1 MTVVDEIEIPMFW
14 RIYITVTLLISG
26 ISFVSL
32 NIKKLLERLKDKKIK
47 NKVNVMIP
55 PPNTGQYCIEMKS
68 KQFPKLNNSRHNE
81 PMFTGTQMISVVS
94 FSFGFVL
101 SFVFSSLFIDPRKI
115 FLYQTMILEPL
126 LMKVIIPIIYLLFRK
141 DVRSFMYKNI
151 KENILSMSDNN
162 TINKHP
168 PKKTSIPNGQISM
181 DPIQLSHMPPTNTR
195 GAYFESLVSG

>member
-1 MTVVDEIEIPMFW
+1 MTVVDEIEIPTFW

-32 NIKKLLERLKDKKIK
+32 NTKKSLERLKDKKIK
-47 NKVNVMIP
+47 NKVNVMIS

-68 KQFPKLNNSRHNE
+68 KQFLKLNNSRHNK
-81 PMFTGTQMISVVS
+81 PMFTGIQMIAVVS

-101 SFVFSSLFIDPRKI
+101 LIIFSSLFIDPRKI

-141 DVRSFMYKNI
+141 DVRSFIYRNI
-151 KENILSMSDNN
+151 KENILSM
-162 TINKHP
+162 H
-168 PKKTSIPNGQISM
+168 
-181 DPIQLSHMPPTNTR
+181 
-195 GAYFESLVSG
+195 

>member
-14 RIYITVTLLISG
+14 RIYITVTLLFSG

-55 PPNTGQYCIEMKS
+55 PPNTDQYCIEMKS
-68 KQFPKLNNSRHNE
+68 KQFIKINNSRHNE
-81 PMFTGTQMISVVS
+81 PMFTGIQMISVVS

-126 LMKVIIPIIYLLFRK
+126 LMKTIIPIIYLLFRK
-141 DVRSFMYKNI
+141 DVRTFMYKNI
-151 KENILSMSDNN
+151 KETLPS
-162 TINKHP
+162 
-168 PKKTSIPNGQISM
+168 TSPQK
-181 DPIQLSHMPPTNTR
+181 
-195 GAYFESLVSG
+195 

>member
-14 RIYITVTLLISG
+14 RIYIIVTLLISG

-68 KQFPKLNNSRHNE
+68 KQFLKVNNSRHNE
-81 PMFTGTQMISVVS
+81 PMFTGIQMISVVS

-126 LMKVIIPIIYLLFRK
+126 LLKVTIPIIYLLFRK

-151 KENILSMSDNN
+151 KENIFSMSDS
-162 TINKHP
+162 NKV
-168 PKKTSIPNGQISM
+168 KKI
-181 DPIQLSHMPPTNTR
+181 
-195 GAYFESLVSG
+195 

>member
-1 MTVVDEIEIPMFW
+1 MTVVDEIEMPMFW

-55 PPNTGQYCIEMKS
+55 HPNTGQYCIEMKS
-68 KQFPKLNNSRHNE
+68 KQFLKVNNSRHNE
-81 PMFTGTQMISVVS
+81 PMFTGIQMISVVS

-126 LMKVIIPIIYLLFRK
+126 LMKVTIPIIYLLFRK

-151 KENILSMSDNN
+151 KENLFSMN
-162 TINKHP
+162 HHQQA
-168 PKKTSIPNGQISM
+168 PKKTSTP
-181 DPIQLSHMPPTNTR
+181 QLKNL
-195 GAYFESLVSG
+195 E

>member
-14 RIYITVTLLISG
+14 RIYIIVTLLISG

-68 KQFPKLNNSRHNE
+68 KQFLKVNNSRHNE
-81 PMFTGTQMISVVS
+81 PMFTGIQMISVVS

-126 LMKVIIPIIYLLFRK
+126 LMKVTIPIIYLLFRK

-151 KENILSMSDNN
+151 KENIFSMSDS
-162 TINKHP
+162 NKV
-168 PKKTSIPNGQISM
+168 KKI
-181 DPIQLSHMPPTNTR
+181 
-195 GAYFESLVSG
+195 

>member
-14 RIYITVTLLISG
+14 RIYITVTLIISG

-32 NIKKLLERLKDKKIK
+32 NIKKLSERLKDKKIK
-47 NKVNVMIP
+47 SKVNVMIP

-68 KQFPKLNNSRHNE
+68 KQFLKVNNSRHNE
-81 PMFTGTQMISVVS
+81 PMFTGIQMISVVS

-101 SFVFSSLFIDPRKI
+101 AIILVQQFIDSRKI

-126 LMKVIIPIIYLLFRK
+126 LMKMIIPIIYLLFRK

-151 KENILSMSDNN
+151 KENLLSMS
-162 TINKHP
+162 HHQQAP
-168 PKKTSIPNGQISM
+168 QKTSIPN
-181 DPIQLSHMPPTNTR
+181 
-195 GAYFESLVSG
+195 

>member
-1 MTVVDEIEIPMFW
+1 MTVVDEIEIPTFW
-14 RIYITVTLLISG
+14 KIYITVTLLISG

-32 NIKKLLERLKDKKIK
+32 NTKKSLERLKDKRIK

-68 KQFPKLNNSRHNE
+68 KQFLKLNNSRHNE
-81 PMFTGTQMISVVS
+81 PMFTGIQMIAVVS

-101 SFVFSSLFIDPRKI
+101 LIIFSSLFIDPRKI

-141 DVRSFMYKNI
+141 DVRSFIYRNI
-151 KENILSMSDNN
+151 KENILSMSDSN
-162 TINKHP
+162 TINKPP
-168 PKKTSIPNGQISM
+168 PKKTSIPNCQILMNPIGYAHGAPM
-181 DPIQLSHMPPTNTR
+181 DFQQTCNGPK
-195 GAYFESLVSG
+195 

>member
-1 MTVVDEIEIPMFW
+1 MTVVDEIEIPTFW

-32 NIKKLLERLKDKKIK
+32 NTKKSLERLKDNKIK
-47 NKVNVMIP
+47 NKVNVMIS

-68 KQFPKLNNSRHNE
+68 KQFLKLNNSRHNE
-81 PMFTGTQMISVVS
+81 PMFIGIQMIAVVS

-101 SFVFSSLFIDPRKI
+101 LIIFSSLFIDPRKI

-141 DVRSFMYKNI
+141 DVRTFI
-151 KENILSMSDNN
+151 C
-162 TINKHP
+162 
-168 PKKTSIPNGQISM
+168 KTYCP
-181 DPIQLSHMPPTNTR
+181 
-195 GAYFESLVSG
+195 